1 MAEKMPQTFA
11 NHTKLV
17 PLFHYVVLPI
27 FLINLI
33 LAIYRMATGFS
44 FETAWGA
51 VVANHTACA
60 LILIGFF
67 VRVFALG
74 AQDRV
79 IRLEERLR
87 MHGLLPDDLKPRI
100 NDFTMDQLAAL
111 RFASDDELPALARKV
126 VDDSIGDRKTI
137 KQLVVSWRA
146 DYQRL

>member
-1 MAEKMPQTFA
+1 MAEKIPQTFA

-17 PLFHYVVLPI
+17 PLFHYVVLSI
-27 FLINLI
+27 LSINVL

-51 VVANHTACA
+51 VVACA
-60 LILIGFF
+60 LILVGFF
-67 VRVFALG
+67 ARVFALG

-100 NDFTMDQLAAL
+100 NNFTMDQLAAL
-111 RFASDDELPALARKV
+111 RFASDDELPALARQV
-126 VDDSIGDRKTI
+126 VDDIIGDRKTI

>member
-17 PLFHYVVLPI
+17 PLFHYVALPI
-27 FLINLI
+27 LSINVI
-33 LAIYRMATGFS
+33 LAIYRMAMGFS

-51 VVANHTACA
+51 VVALA
-60 LILIGFF
+60 LILLGFF
-67 VRVFALG
+67 ARVFALG

-100 NDFTMDQLAAL
+100 NDFTMNQLAAL
-111 RFASDDELPALARKV
+111 RFASDDELPALARQV
-126 VDDSIGDRKTI
+126 IDDSIGDRKTI
-137 KQLVVSWRA
+137 KQMVVSWRA

>member
-17 PLFHYVVLPI
+17 PLFHYVALPI
-27 FLINLI
+27 LSINVI
-33 LAIYRMATGFS
+33 LAIYRMAMGFS

-51 VVANHTACA
+51 VVALA
-60 LILIGFF
+60 LILLGFF
-67 VRVFALG
+67 ARVFALG

-100 NDFTMDQLAAL
+100 NTS
-111 RFASDDELPALARKV
+111 R
-126 VDDSIGDRKTI
+126 
-137 KQLVVSWRA
+137 
-146 DYQRL
+146 